1 MNKEIKVL
9 WENIYK
15 KGYQIKLV
23 DGTFYY
29 VKNDTIKG
37 FVNVN
42 GIEQSLTPPTA
53 DEVCKALSE
62 YWGNPFRYNKNTN
75 LFEHYVG
82 DIMWKRFNIL
92 ILRTDAP
99 DLIEMIGKFYK
110 GEKDE

>member
-1 MNKEIKVL
+1 MNKEIEIL
-9 WENIYK
+9 ERAENMTIEDNVFHNEH
-15 KGYQIKLV
+15 KGKWLSVEDFNILKQ
-23 DGTFYY
+23 F
-29 VKNDTIKG
+29 
-37 FVNVN
+37 
-42 GIEQSLTPPTA
+42 LTPPTA